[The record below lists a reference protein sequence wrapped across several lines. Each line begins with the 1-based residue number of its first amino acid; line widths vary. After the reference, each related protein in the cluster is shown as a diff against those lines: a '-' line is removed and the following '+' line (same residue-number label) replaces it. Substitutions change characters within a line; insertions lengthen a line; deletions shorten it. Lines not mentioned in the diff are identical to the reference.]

1 MYVTVTRKKYK
12 DTYHE
17 QILLRENYREDGKVK
32 SRTLLNLTN
41 QPKEQIIAITQALKN
56 KNNDTVCIKD
66 QEQGRTIGL
75 SLIVHFIMNLLH
87 YNALKS
93 QDNQSH

>member
-12 DTYHE
+12 DTFHE
-17 QILLRENYREDGKVK
+17 QILLRESYREDGKIK

-56 KNNDTVCIKD
+56 KNNDTVSIKD

-75 SLIVHFIMNLLH
+75 SIL
-87 YNALKS
+87 
-93 QDNQSH
+93 